1 MFILG
6 MSSKMDDRHFRKVT
20 RADRNS
26 RRVITLAGYG
36 IIISILAILLYLIF
50 QSLPLSF
57 GAKLTLRDLFSW
69 GSGVRDRTML
79 IGIDQYQEVVYKL
92 DENGRVYFSRLS
104 DQKGIRTD
112 SIGLQNNEK
121 VLCASKGRLG
131 EEIIAIGTNLGKIIT
146 AEIKMEPFFENDK
159 RRIKSSTSI
168 LDSWQAES
176 DSADIPAHIEKLVF
190 RRNED
195 LSEFWAWV
203 NHKQELHLR
212 IYDADDEEYYEHNLT
227 SKINESPITQLA
239 MSYNGENL
247 IIGKESGELDWFDVS
262 DFETIKLKDQWK
274 AYNVPIS
281 TIGYIIGDEALVIGS
296 TNGDVQV
303 WFPIRTPANLFKF
316 TKTHEF
322 KPHNK
327 AVTQVYPSPRNR
339 DFLTIDAEGSAHLN
353 FSTTSKTQLEFKA
366 AQSPVQTAAFS
377 PKANGI
383 VVIDN
388 QDRMGHYFLENLHPE
403 TTLKTLFGKVH
414 YEGYA
419 KPEFVW
425 QSTGGTDEFEPKL
438 SLIPLIFGTLKGTL
452 YAMIFSIPLAI
463 LGAIYISQFT
473 PYRFSRI
480 IKPTIEIMAA
490 FPSVVI
496 GFLAGLYFSTLFE
509 ANLIGIILFM
519 VFLPVVLI
527 LGILIWRIVPEKKR
541 MEMPAGWEL
550 LFAIPVILIA
560 FGIASLLAHPVEATL
575 FAGNIKQWLF
585 DNLNIVYDTRN
596 SFVVGFALG
605 FAVIPIIFTV
615 SEDALSNVPKSLTS
629 ASLALG
635 ASRWQTVRKVV
646 LPAAS
651 GGIFAAIMLGFGRAV
666 GETMIVLM
674 ATGNTPILDLSPF
687 NGFRAMSA
695 CIAVE
700 IPEAPVG
707 GTLYRVLFLTALL
720 LFVFTFVINSLSA
733 IIGDR
738 LRKKYARF

>member
-1 MFILG
+1 MNNKI
-6 MSSKMDDRHFRKVT
+6 DDKHFRKVT

-26 RRVITLAGYG
+26 RRIITLAGYG
-36 IIISILAILLYLIF
+36 IIISIIAILLYLIF

-57 GAKLTLRDLFSW
+57 GAKLTLRNLFSW
-69 GSGVRDRTML
+69 SPGVTERTLL
-79 IGIDQYQEVVYKL
+79 IGIDQYQEVAYKL
-92 DENGRVYFSRLS
+92 NENGKIYFSRLS
-104 DQKGIRTD
+104 DQKIIQTD
-112 SIGLQNNEK
+112 SLGLEK
-121 VLCASKGRLG
+121 DEKILSASKGKLG
-131 EEIIAIGTNLGKIIT
+131 EEIIAVGTNSGRIIT
-146 AEIKMEPFFENDK
+146 AEIEMQPVFEGNE
-159 RRIKSSTSI
+159 RRVISSVNV
-168 LDSWQAES
+168 LDSWQAEV
-176 DSADIPAHIEKLVF
+176 DSADVPAHIERLVY

-212 IYDADDEEYYEHNLT
+212 IYNADDEEYYEHDLT
-227 SKINESPITQLA
+227 NKINESPITQLA
-239 MSYNGENL
+239 MSFNGENL
-247 IIGKESGELDWFDVS
+247 IVGKESGELDWFDMS
-262 DFETIKLKDQWK
+262 DFESIKLKDQWK
-274 AYNVPIS
+274 AYDAPVS
-281 TIGYIIGDEALVIGS
+281 SIGYIIGGEALVICS
-296 TNGDVQV
+296 ATGDVQV

-316 TKTHEF
+316 TKIHEF
-322 KPHNK
+322 EPHKK
-327 AVTQVYPSPRNR
+327 AVTQIYPSPRNR
-339 DFLTIDAEGSAHLN
+339 DFLTIDTEGSAHLN

-366 AQSPVQTAAFS
+366 AQSPVQTATFS

-383 VVIDN
+383 IVIDN
-388 QDRMGHYFLENLHPE
+388 QDRMGHYFLENTHPE

-473 PYRFSRI
+473 PYRLSRV
-480 IKPTIEIMAA
+480 IKPTVEIMAA
-490 FPSVVI
+490 LPSVVI

-509 ANLIGIILFM
+509 DNLVRIILFLIL
-519 VFLPVVLI
+519 LPTILF
-527 LGILIWRIVPEKKR
+527 LGILIWRMVPEKKR
-541 MEMPAGWEL
+541 MEMPIGWEL
-550 LFAIPVILIA
+550 LFAIPIIFIA
-560 FGIASLLAHPVEATL
+560 FGIASFLAHPVEAFL
-575 FAGNIKQWLF
+575 FAGNVKQWLF
-585 DNLNIVYDTRN
+585 DQLNVVYDTRN

-720 LFVFTFVINSLSA
+720 LFIFTFVINTLSA
-733 IIGDR
+733 TIGDR
-738 LRKKYARF
+738 LRKKYSRF